1 MGNET
6 PKKKEERKG
15 KEKERK
21 KERKIKRDNPL
32 TGKRLIKSIIL
43 VPKTE
48 IEIYDSALGT

>member
-1 MGNET
+1 MSLS

-32 TGKRLIKSIIL
+32 TGKRLITSIIL